1 MLATNTRGELD
12 STSINYLPEFLLF
25 HPGLKR
31 SKASREHLLL
41 LVEAR
46 FTVRGQLAG
55 AGSG

>member
-1 MLATNTRGELD
+1 MLATNTRDEFD

-41 LVEAR
+41 LVENPRA
-46 FTVRGQLAG
+46 QL
-55 AGSG
+55 GSPSGDN